1 VRTLQATWRRIAYH
15 AMSEGDVVTRRPQP
29 KFGYRPVIWEG
40 DAYRQANVQPGDRV
54 KINSS
59 VDVGIVLA
67 GDDEWV
73 YRTFPCY
80 INGRG
85 MTDGYVYVLRD
96 GDSCCD
102 GYPPE
107 RVTKLPNPPKLP

>member
-1 VRTLQATWRRIAYH
+1 MVVRTLQATWRRIAYH
-15 AMSEGDVVTRRPQP
+15 AMPEGDVVTRRPQP

-59 VDVGIVLA
+59 ADVGIVLA
-67 GDDEWV
+67 GDDERV
-73 YRTFPCY
+73 YRTFSVCPN
-80 INGRG
+80 IRG
-85 MTDGYVYVLRD
+85 MTDDYVYVLRD
-96 GDSCCD
+96 GDVYCN

-107 RVTKLPNPPKLP
+107 QVTKLPKLP